1 MSPYRQ
7 RVLLLDEKTEAS
19 ILMICDVAL
28 RFSGMHMASVVSDI
42 ALAIRDQKIMDREED
57 W

>member
-1 MSPYRQ
+1 MSHDKQ
-7 RVLLLDEKTEAS
+7 RVLLLDEKTESA

-42 ALAIRDQKIMDREED
+42 ALAIRDQKVMDREED